1 VGLEVHES
9 PTIAPVKGRLRKGHV
24 ITVEPGL
31 YDPNIGGM
39 RIEDTVVV
47 TSEGWKHLAPC
58 EKRLEVH

>member
-1 VGLEVHES
+1 M
-9 PTIAPVKGRLRKGHV
+9 KGRLRKGHV